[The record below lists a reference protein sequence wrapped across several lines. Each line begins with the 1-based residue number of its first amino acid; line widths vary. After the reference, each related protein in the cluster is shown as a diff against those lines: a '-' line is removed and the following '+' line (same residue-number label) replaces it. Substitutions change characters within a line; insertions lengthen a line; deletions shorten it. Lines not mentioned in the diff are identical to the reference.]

1 MDNNMTL
8 VGYACLIVAVVWIVY
23 KVRLSYTSFG
33 GTVMVTVYDAAFFPP
48 VIGVFG
54 LYWVLRSL
62 GINFSIWA
70 FVALGFGVAVLVGI
84 AIRVAEDL
92 GDRRR

>member
-1 MDNNMTL
+1 MENMMTL
-8 VGYACLIVAVVWIVY
+8 LGYVCLIVAVVWIVY
-23 KVRLSYTSFG
+23 KVRLSYLSFG

-48 VIGVFG
+48 VVGVFG

-62 GINFSIWA
+62 SVDFPIWA
-70 FVALGFGVAVLVGI
+70 YVALVFAVAVLVGI
-84 AIRVAEDL
+84 AIRVAEEL